1 METQTSLDPVDFELQ
16 IPCRI
21 CKYVATREEELN
33 WQMDDEH
40 NINTDMH
47 FETEFPC
54 EICGKLC
61 RTEADLTNHLKKH
74 EYESLPS
81 ESQSLNNGIVML
93 SCNFFEK
100 GSDGA
105 KKEGAQ

>member
-1 METQTSLDPVDFELQ
+1 
-16 IPCRI
+16 
-21 CKYVATREEELN
+21 
-33 WQMDDEH
+33 MDDEH